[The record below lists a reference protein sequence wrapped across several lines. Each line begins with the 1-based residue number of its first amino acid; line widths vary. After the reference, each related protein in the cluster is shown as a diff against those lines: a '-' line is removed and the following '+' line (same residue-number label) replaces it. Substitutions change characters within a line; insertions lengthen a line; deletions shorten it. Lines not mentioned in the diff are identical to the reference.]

1 MGPEIV
7 IIGIILF
14 GILVA
19 GLASL
24 SEGTASQS
32 DAAADPSYTVEHTVE
47 IQEGIDS
54 IAHPFYQDVYSH
66 HE

>member
-1 MGPEIV
+1 MGSELV
-7 IIGIILF
+7 IIGIVLF

-24 SEGTASQS
+24 SEGAASQS
-32 DAAADPSYTVEHTVE
+32 DAAADRSDTVEQPVE

-54 IAHPFYQDVYSH
+54 IAHPFYPDVYSH
-66 HE
+66 HD